1 MTSGEK
7 NLLRL
12 IKNYRYYQV
21 RLEETDEELKSKT
34 YKITPSYGSTG
45 GGGGGKNTHS
55 KVESFVEK
63 AVKLKRAAEDY
74 RRKIERVEA
83 ALNCPELTVMERRT
97 LYWIASGERLAGLAE
112 RDGIYISR
120 IYKIRDKALRK
131 ALRGRKTQNE
141 GICR

>member
-1 MTSGEK
+1 MTGGEK

-12 IKNYRYYQV
+12 IKNYRYNQM
-21 RLEETDEELKSKT
+21 RLEETEEALRCKT

-45 GGGGGKNTHS
+45 GGGKSAHS

-63 AVKLKRAAEDY
+63 AVKLKRDAAEY
-74 RRKIERVEA
+74 RRKVKRAEA
-83 ALNCPELTVMERRT
+83 ALNCPELTVMEQRV

-120 IYKIRDKALRK
+120 VYKIRDKALRK
-131 ALRGRKTQNE
+131 ALGNSKAQNE
-141 GICR
+141 GISR